1 MSGGKDRRLQAAL
14 AWAFGPVDGIRLDVF
29 RRAMA
34 WSLLLYTLAWSRNAA
49 EWLTPAGFHPSP
61 EASLGLQM
69 SIPLLGPVSV
79 WVFLALYMATM
90 LAVVFGVGARWA
102 SGLVLAGVLY
112 VSTADRLAAFSMNK
126 LFIVVWAILVC
137 APWQR
142 GEDGALRLRS
152 AWPLRI
158 LQGTLLLE
166 YLGAGLCKA
175 VHGDY
180 LGHDDVLW
188 YQLQLEFMTDTSAW
202 MVRSLPDWF
211 FTASQWA
218 ALSFELLAPVLFVVR
233 RLRPLGFAWGL
244 AMHLLIGVTMYQV
257 GYFALQI
264 VCFYVLFVDD
274 AVLHSMARRLRGQA
288 PGAAAATT

>member
-1 MSGGKDRRLQAAL
+1 MSAWRERAL
-14 AWAFGPVDGIRLDVF
+14 EWAFGPVDGIRLDVF

-34 WSLLLYTLAWSRNAA
+34 WSLLLYTLAWSRNAV
-49 EWLTPAGFHPSP
+49 EWLTPAGYHPSP

-69 SIPLLGPVSV
+69 TVPLLGPVSV
-79 WVFLALYMATM
+79 WVFLALYMASM
-90 LAVVFGVGARWA
+90 AAVVFGVRPRLA
-102 SGLVLAGVLY
+102 SVLVLVGVLY

-126 LFIVVWAILVC
+126 LYIVVWAILVC
-137 APWQR
+137 TPWERSTEGARAP
-142 GEDGALRLRS
+142 RLRS

-158 LQGTLLLE
+158 LQGTLVIE

-175 VHGDY
+175 IYGDY

-202 MVRSLPDWF
+202 MIRSLPDGF
-211 FTASQWA
+211 FPVSQWA
-218 ALSFELLAPVLFVVR
+218 ALLFELLAPVLFIVR
-233 RLRPLGFAWGL
+233 RLRPLAFAWGL

-264 VCFYVLFVDD
+264 VGFYVLFVDD
-274 AVLHSMARRLRGQA
+274 ALLHRLAARLRPAGSRSAESQ
-288 PGAAAATT
+288 